1 MMGQPFRFDC
11 GKAAGSLSGRANKM
25 PAREVWQ
32 DAEAARRI
40 GVVKV
45 LWKIELGR
53 KALCGVPLCE
63 LLKLIGEYMGNTGFW
78 LRRIIMIQFRLKFYA
93 KCGVIF
99 LRPA

>member
-1 MMGQPFRFDC
+1 
-11 GKAAGSLSGRANKM
+11 M

-63 LLKLIGEYMGNTGFW
+63 LLKLIGEHMGNAGV
-78 LRRIIMIQFRLKFYA
+78 LA
-93 KCGVIF
+93 KENNHDSI
-99 LRPA
+99 PAEILCKMRSDFFASGLTLE